1 MSFSVI
7 RHKDTHQ
14 THVIMGCRAMSA
26 RHPDR
31 YAMHLLNNILGG
43 PAITARLNV
52 SLRERAGLVYTVQSI
67 YASYPEEGLWEVYF
81 GCDPKDTARCRRL
94 VERELRRIIEK
105 PLTPRQLLA
114 AKKQYKGQVG
124 IARSNRENYAV
135 SLGRSYAMYG
145 HMLPLKELHARI
157 DAVSAED
164 LQRVAAEYLQ
174 PETLSILIYTPDE
187 KDSAL
192 PH

>member
-14 THVIMGCRAMSA
+14 AHVIMGCRAMSA

-81 GCDPKDTARCRRL
+81 GCDPEDVARCRRL

-105 PLTPRQLLA
+105 PLTPRQLQA
-114 AKKQYKGQVG
+114 AKKQYKGQLGVSQ
-124 IARSNRENYAV
+124 SNRENYATHI
-135 SLGRSYAMYG
+135 GRSYAMYG
-145 HMLPLKELHARI
+145 RVRPLKEIYASI

-164 LQRVAAEYLQ
+164 IQRVATEYLR
-174 PETLSILIYTPDE
+174 PENLSILIYTPE
-187 KDSAL
+187 S
-192 PH
+192 